1 MSILDSEYKIKREI
15 CMLIIS
21 AFIFLFSIINKFDNM
36 FKIILVIGL
45 FILLRYFG
53 MFSYKINA
61 IKYILNILSFITCF
75 YMCYLNPTW
84 YTFILFIVT
93 ITGIDKI
100 KKNIQIVLILL
111 SPLVSYITF
120 CITEIVKTDLKYILL
135 GAVLLFFISIIY
147 ITLETIIS
155 NYYYTNNKLLEVLK
169 DNAITELQEKN
180 LNRELAIKNYLA
192 DRNARLEER
201 EKISRDIHNV
211 VGHTITSA
219 IMALDAS
226 QVLIDVSKDEAVKKI
241 EIANDRMHD
250 SLESIR
256 QAVRVMD
263 DTNKYIN
270 INDLKEMLS
279 RSINEFV
286 IDTEIKIRHNISKS
300 EDNIEIPTEH
310 AQFLCG
316 ALLELLTNGV
326 KHGKAN
332 AFIVIFV
339 YDSTHIKLS
348 VEDNGYV
355 QDFNEELFLEK
366 GFGLKKIKKYVDE
379 CGGKISIHNSDG
391 FSVDVQLPIL

>member
-1 MSILDSEYKIKREI
+1 
-15 CMLIIS
+15 
-21 AFIFLFSIINKFDNM
+21 
-36 FKIILVIGL
+36 
-45 FILLRYFG
+45 
-53 MFSYKINA
+53 
-61 IKYILNILSFITCF
+61 
-75 YMCYLNPTW
+75 
-84 YTFILFIVT
+84 
-93 ITGIDKI
+93 
-100 KKNIQIVLILL
+100 
-111 SPLVSYITF
+111 
-120 CITEIVKTDLKYILL
+120 
-135 GAVLLFFISIIY
+135 
-147 ITLETIIS
+147 
-155 NYYYTNNKLLEVLK
+155 
-169 DNAITELQEKN
+169 
-180 LNRELAIKNYLA
+180 
-192 DRNARLEER
+192 
-201 EKISRDIHNV
+201 
-211 VGHTITSA
+211 
-219 IMALDAS
+219 MALDAS

-241 EIANDRMHD
+241 EIANDRMHE

-355 QDFNEELFLEK
+355 QNFNEELFLEK